1 MNVEHPLKVLL
12 REEIN
17 THQEVVAE
25 LDAVEGLDQ
34 KSKDHILE
42 RTMNAYNHHQR
53 LIELENA

>member
-12 REEIN
+12 RDEIK
-17 THQEVVAE
+17 THKEVVAE
-25 LDAVEGLDQ
+25 LDALEGLDQ

-42 RTMNAYNHHQR
+42 RTIKAYNHHQR

>member
-1 MNVEHPLKVLL
+1 MNDNTTLKEMLL
-12 REEIN
+12 DEIN

-42 RTMNAYNHHQR
+42 RTINAYNQHQM
-53 LIELENA
+53 LTELENA